1 MSSGLDLEKMARDEA
16 EYYEKHRQKLLAAE
30 PLPPLGPAQYAEAD
44 AFVEQVNREARGW
57 RMTPIRELGPG
68 VPLVTIVSDEI

>member
-1 MSSGLDLEKMARDEA
+1 MIWGLDVEKMARDDEA
-16 EYYEKHRQKLLAAE
+16 YYEKHRQKLLTAE
-30 PLPPLGPAQYAEAD
+30 PLPELGPEQYAAAD

-68 VPLVTIVSDEI
+68 VPNVTIVFDEI